1 MVLLNL
7 VAGSRVIS
15 RIPKRNGVVAE
26 EIGRVVEI
34 DGVGIFR
41 RVVDCPEDSENSI
54 FARLENV

>member
-7 VAGSRVIS
+7 VAGGRMVTCVSEGD
-15 RIPKRNGVVAE
+15 GVVAD
-26 EIGRVVEI
+26 EIGGVVEI